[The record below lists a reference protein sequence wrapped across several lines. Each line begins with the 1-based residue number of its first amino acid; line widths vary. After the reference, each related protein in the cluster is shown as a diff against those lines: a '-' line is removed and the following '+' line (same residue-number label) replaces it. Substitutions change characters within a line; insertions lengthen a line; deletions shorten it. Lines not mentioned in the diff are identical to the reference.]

1 MSAEDFQLVAV
12 SNNDDSITKR
22 GFIKTC
28 HQHGAE
34 VNIGNQNIKFYF
46 GENRNYIQIGNG
58 CLEADKEVKIADDT
72 SFTNADETRLVN
84 KGLAHTFRGGRLCTS
99 SGTEIENN
107 IYLAPFS
114 AIMRILTHKDG
125 DLSSFFDKTD
135 EIEAGNTNSTLK
147 HMLIDSH
154 TIEDSKGKIR
164 ASFPPN
170 IFLTSAEHLKKWK
183 KVCVSN
189 FN

>member
-1 MSAEDFQLVAV
+1 MSAEDFQLIAD
-12 SNNDDSITKR
+12 SKNDDSITKR

-34 VNIGNQNIKFYF
+34 FNIGNQNIKFYF
-46 GENRNYIQIGNG
+46 GENRNFIQIGKG
-58 CLEADKEVKIADDT
+58 YLEADKEVKIADDT
-72 SFTNADETRLVN
+72 NFTNADEIDEIRLVN
-84 KGLAHTFRGGRLCTS
+84 KGLAHTFRGGRLSTS
-99 SGTEIENN
+99 SGTEIANI

-125 DLSSFFDKTD
+125 DLSSFFDKIV
-135 EIEAGNTNSTLK
+135 EREAGNTNSTLK

-154 TIEDSKGKIR
+154 TNEDYKGKIG

-170 IFLTSAEHLKKWK
+170 IFLTSAEHLKK
-183 KVCVSN
+183 
-189 FN
+189 